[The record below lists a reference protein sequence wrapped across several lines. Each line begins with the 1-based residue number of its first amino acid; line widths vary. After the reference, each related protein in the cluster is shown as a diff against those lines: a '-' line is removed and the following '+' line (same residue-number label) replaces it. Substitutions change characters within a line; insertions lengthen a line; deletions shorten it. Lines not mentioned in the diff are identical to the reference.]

1 MKCSTPMC
9 GGHTTWSCSQC
20 DLTWLERVFG
30 FYKTSSRKNM
40 FCFNCCGSNWH
51 PYILGRREQAILH
64 GRVCPKC
71 IGAGGKFI
79 QSLQNSTY
87 TPSEP
92 SNTSSVAPPASVSPL
107 SAPPPPPPP
116 PPPPQTHRALSPAN
130 YASPSVYPSALTPP
144 TPPPLAPVAMVHTLA
159 VVAKSYDGR
168 EKDSTGMV
176 NEFGYL
182 QVEKGDKV
190 TLLCPP
196 MPGHRGNLYRQYTYA
211 WNGSAQGWIPNAV
224 LETTAV
230 GTMDLVQ
237 E

>member
-1 MKCSTPMC
+1 MC
-9 GGHTTWSCSQC
+9 GGHTTWSCPQC
-20 DLTWLERVFG
+20 DLTWQERVFG
-30 FYKTSSRKNM
+30 FYKTGTGKNM
-40 FCFNCCGSNWH
+40 FCFNCCGPNWH
-51 PYILGRREQAILH
+51 PYILAKRRQAILH
-64 GRVCPKC
+64 RRVCPKC
-71 IGAGGKFI
+71 IGAGGTFI
-79 QSLQNSTY
+79 QSLQNSKY
-87 TPSEP
+87 TPTEP
-92 SNTSSVAPPASVSPL
+92 NNTSPVAPTPTPA
-107 SAPPPPPPP
+107 

-130 YASPSVYPSALTPP
+130 HASPSVFPSASTPP
-144 TPPPLAPVAMVHTLA
+144 TPQPLAPVAMVHTLA

-196 MPGHRGNLYRQYTYA
+196 MPGHRGNSYRQYTYA
-211 WNGSAQGWIPNAV
+211 RNGSAQGWIPNAV